1 MKPSEALPGHRE
13 TILRIVAEH
22 HACNPRIFGSVLTGS
37 DGDSSDLDLLVDDTP
52 TTSLLDLAR
61 IERRLTEL
69 LGVHVDVRTPMDLPA
84 SFRAKILEEAK
95 PL

>member
-37 DGDSSDLDLLVDDTP
+37 DGDASDLDLLVDDTP
-52 TTSLLDLAR
+52 ATSLLDLAR
-61 IERRLTEL
+61 IERRLSEL
-69 LGVHVDVRTPMDLPA
+69 LGVRVDVRTPRDLPV
-84 SFRAKILEEAK
+84 SFRARILQEAR